1 MNIKCL
7 LLFSVAFSSAAF
19 SQELPPNQTVFFE
32 QDPFIQPELLI
43 RKTVDTELNL
53 STLPP
58 NSSLEDYINQAI
70 VHKDWNELE
79 QLLDKYRQAD
89 SYDHI
94 LYEYGLGALYRFQGK
109 QKKAIEMYK
118 QIIKNNPNL
127 HYPRFDLSMMLF
139 EDKQY
144 NEAKSEFEIVRPF
157 LPTQIQGLIDQL
169 LTTMKK
175 SQDWQPTVN
184 FNFEKTDNVNQS
196 SNIKEISIG
205 DATFIRDEE
214 SLPQKAQGIGYTLNA
229 SREKNMMSKHYA

>member
-7 LLFSVAFSSAAF
+7 LLFSVAFSSTAF

-89 SYDHI
+89 S
-94 LYEYGLGALYRFQGK
+94 
-109 QKKAIEMYK
+109 
-118 QIIKNNPNL
+118 
-127 HYPRFDLSMMLF
+127 
-139 EDKQY
+139 
-144 NEAKSEFEIVRPF
+144 
-157 LPTQIQGLIDQL
+157 
-169 LTTMKK
+169 
-175 SQDWQPTVN
+175 
-184 FNFEKTDNVNQS
+184 
-196 SNIKEISIG
+196 
-205 DATFIRDEE
+205 
-214 SLPQKAQGIGYTLNA
+214 
-229 SREKNMMSKHYA
+229 